1 MSEFKVIYH
10 DRWLVVLD
18 KPTGLLAVPGRGPE
32 KQDCLSARVQREWS
46 DALVVHR
53 LDRDT
58 SGVLVMALGLDVQR
72 HLSRQFELRQV
83 DKQYLAVVEGE
94 PAEEQGEIDLPLRK
108 DFDRPPRH
116 CVDRE
121 QGRPAS
127 TRWQVLERQRDR
139 TRLRLEPITG
149 RSHQL
154 RVHLA
159 ALGHPILGDPLYA
172 SPTALAMAERLQ
184 LHAESLTLTHPAT
197 GERMTWTAPCP
208 F

>member
-1 MSEFKVIYH
+1 MSAFEVIYH
-10 DRWLVVLD
+10 DQWLIVLD

-32 KQDCLSARVQREWS
+32 KQDCLSARVQHAWS

-58 SGVLVMALGLDVQR
+58 SGVLVMARGLDMQR
-72 HLSRQFELRQV
+72 DLSRQFETRKV
-83 DKQYLAVVEGE
+83 DKTYLAIVEGQ
-94 PAEEQGEIDLPLRK
+94 PAEEQGKIDLPLRK
-108 DFDRPPRH
+108 DFEYPPRH
-116 CVDRE
+116 CVDLE
-121 QGRPAS
+121 QGRPAL
-127 TRWQVLERQRDR
+127 TRWQVLDRQHDR

-172 SPTALAMAERLQ
+172 SPAALAMAERLL
-184 LHAESLTLTHPAT
+184 LHALSLTLMHPAT
-197 GERMTWTAPCP
+197 GERMTWTAACP